1 MNTFKIRSIKFNLV
15 MNIILRISGVV
26 FPLITFPYIARTL
39 LPEGNGKIA
48 FATSV
53 INYFSL
59 FASLGIPT
67 YGIRACAKIRND
79 EEKLNRTVIELLLIN
94 GLLVIISYI
103 VFAITIFAVPEFKA
117 NINVLLIQSSAIIL
131 NALGVEWFYQAI
143 EQYEYITI
151 RNVLFKIISLV
162 LMFIFVHSPKD
173 LLIYSGIYVIG
184 TVGSNVIN
192 IIRLP
197 KLISFHKISIKHKD
211 LQQHIKPILMLFLY
225 NAATQI
231 YTNLD
236 TVMLG
241 FMCGNIE
248 VGIYNVAIKIKNVLC
263 SLLTAVGAVT
273 LPRISHY
280 LKEGKED
287 AFERIVKKSFQL
299 IVFLSF
305 PIVTYFVIENR
316 STVLVLAGADYIEAC
331 APLIIISTCVIFV
344 GMSGITAWQMLIPMG
359 NDFATVVAAVVGGG
373 VDFVINYMLIPQ
385 YGAMGAAIGTLVAEA
400 IVLVIE
406 CCFLK
411 KYIKKAFPIQD
422 ILKVFIGC
430 IIAGAIC
437 WFINMHLTVS
447 SFIELVE
454 TFIIFS
460 FVFLL
465 VEYFLKNSFL
475 RLQVLPMIKKKL
487 ERGNS
492 NQEE

>member
-1 MNTFKIRSIKFNLV
+1 MNKFKIKSIKFNLV
-15 MNIILRISGVV
+15 MNVILRISGVV

-79 EEKLNRTVIELLLIN
+79 EEKLTRTVSELLLIN
-94 GLLVIISYI
+94 GILVIISYAI
-103 VFAITIFAVPEFKA
+103 FVITIFFIPEFKA

-151 RNVLFKIISLV
+151 RNVLFKIISLI
-162 LMFIFVHSPKD
+162 LMFVFVHSPND

-197 KLISFHKISIKHKD
+197 KLISFHKLSIKHKD

-236 TVMLG
+236 TLMLG

-280 LKEGKED
+280 LKEGREED
-287 AFERIVKKSFQL
+287 FERIVKKSFQL
-299 IVFLSF
+299 IIFLSF
-305 PIVTYFVIENR
+305 PIVTYFIIENR
-316 STVLVLAGADYIEAC
+316 STVLVLAGANYIEAC
-331 APLIIISTCVIFV
+331 TPLIIISACVIFV

-359 NDFATVVAAVVGGG
+359 NDIATVVAAVVGGG
-373 VDFVINYMLIPQ
+373 VDFLLNYILIPQ
-385 YGAMGAAIGTLVAEA
+385 IGATGAAIGTLIAEA
-400 IVLVIE
+400 IVLLIE
-406 CCFLK
+406 CYFLK
-411 KYIKKAFPIQD
+411 KYIRKAIPISD
-422 ILKVFIGC
+422 LIKVIIGC
-430 IIAGAIC
+430 FIAGSIS
-437 WFINMHLTVS
+437 WYINTL
-447 SFIELVE
+447 FKLLPIIELVE

-460 FVFLL
+460 LIFLM
-465 VEYFLKNSFL
+465 VEFCLKNSFF
-475 RLQVLPMIKKKL
+475 RLQVLPMIKKKT
-487 ERGNS
+487 ERKI
-492 NQEE
+492 